1 MKRLWAGFF
10 VCAALFLRAGSPLS
24 AQEGSDVKLYFAPAS
39 GGSRLDREFFDANI
53 PREISGPHQIVVN
66 SREEADFL
74 VSLSIVRNE
83 DPAHSSTLILGLS
96 AASAARDSPLLEL
109 FWNYR
114 VVEEMYTWGIGAML
128 SSGIAGDAAVAS
140 DADAGD
146 NWRRRTHWL
155 YVGLRGGGAF
165 AGRYF
170 QASPGYYSGYSA
182 GLGAEGGL
190 AVELRLFR
198 FFSLQAEGDFVYEVF
213 DGPGRDVTGDAR
225 PADSYT
231 SMSLVFPL
239 LAKAPL
245 DFGRFTLSLYAG
257 AYYTLALW
265 DAEKK
270 NGATGETE
278 SVAINAIN
286 MDLPLGFTVGTDL
299 GFVLGPGELFADL
312 RYGRDLGATTLGEGG
327 PQYIRD
333 RINVSIGYKFGF

>member
-1 MKRLWAGFF
+1 MKRLRVGLFF
-10 VCAALFLRAGSPLS
+10 CAALFLGAGSLLS
-24 AQEGSDVKLYFAPAS
+24 AQEGSDVKLYFAPTT
-39 GGSRLDREFFDANI
+39 GGSRVDREFFDANI
-53 PREISGPHQIVVN
+53 PREISGPHQIVVD
-66 SREEADFL
+66 SRGEADFL

-96 AASAARDSPLLEL
+96 VASAVSDSPLLEL
-109 FWNYR
+109 FWNYLE
-114 VVEEMYTWGIGAML
+114 VAEMYTWGIGAML
-128 SSGIAGDAAVAS
+128 SSGIAGDADAAS
-140 DADAGD
+140 ATDAGD
-146 NWRRRTHWL
+146 NWRRRTPWL

-170 QASPGYYSGYSA
+170 QAAPGYYSGYSA

-198 FFSLQAEGDFVYEVF
+198 FFSLQAEGDFVYEAF

-225 PADSYT
+225 LADSYT

-239 LAKAPL
+239 VAKAPL

-257 AYYTLALW
+257 AYYILPLW
-265 DAEKK
+265 DAEKEK
-270 NGATGETE
+270 GATGETE
-278 SVAINAIN
+278 SAAVK
-286 MDLPLGFTVGTDL
+286 MDLPLGFTVGTDV

-312 RYGRDLGATTLGEGG
+312 RYGRDLGATALGEGG

-333 RINVSIGYKFGF
+333 RINVSLGYRFGF